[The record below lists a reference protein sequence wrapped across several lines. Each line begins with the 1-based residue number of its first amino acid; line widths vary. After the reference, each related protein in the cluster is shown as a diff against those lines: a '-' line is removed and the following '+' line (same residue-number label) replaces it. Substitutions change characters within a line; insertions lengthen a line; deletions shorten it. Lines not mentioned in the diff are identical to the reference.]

1 MFPLSKTLDFRLPSK
16 WYRRGVGGAEIAC
29 GAALLALPHEGT
41 GWRRA
46 KNSANWALVAVK
58 ALNAYSH
65 WAVEDEFER
74 TAPTLVFLLMLG
86 CRLVVD
92 WQVSDKDKIP
102 NNIFLWKVIGP

>member
-1 MFPLSKTLDFRLPSK
+1 M
-16 WYRRGVGGAEIAC
+16 V
-29 GAALLALPHEGT
+29 
-41 GWRRA
+41 
-46 KNSANWALVAVK
+46 VK

-92 WQVSDKDKIP
+92 WQVARREREEAEAGQKGASAAAELKEDARQRLENKKEQ
-102 NNIFLWKVIGP
+102 